1 MLEIVRSFIDPG
13 KQNLWMPQEH
23 LAWFKDIYQ
32 YVYLHVFP
40 EVYTTSEKRDFDL
53 KSNFHIL
60 FNAYPDTMLM
70 RQQLTTKNPANYE
83 VQNQKETCQFD
94 QKPIKNFDQ
103 FSNSEK
109 REVKEWAEKRIAE
122 RRVKA
127 EDLKA
132 KKRKQKSEENKIK
145 EGKMWNRLDEL
156 NSQFKKTRKRIR
168 KYLLL

>member
-1 MLEIVRSFIDPG
+1 
-13 KQNLWMPQEH
+13 
-23 LAWFKDIYQ
+23 
-32 YVYLHVFP
+32 
-40 EVYTTSEKRDFDL
+40 
-53 KSNFHIL
+53 
-60 FNAYPDTMLM
+60 M

-94 QKPIKNFDQ
+94 QKSIKNFDQ

-122 RRVKA
+122 RREKA

-156 NSQFKKTRKRIR
+156 NSQFKKIRKRVR